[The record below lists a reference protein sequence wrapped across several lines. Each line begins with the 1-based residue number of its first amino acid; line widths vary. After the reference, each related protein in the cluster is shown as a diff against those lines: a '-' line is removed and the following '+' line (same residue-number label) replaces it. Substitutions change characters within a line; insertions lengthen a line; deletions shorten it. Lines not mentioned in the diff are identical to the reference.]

1 MLRGGA
7 NAHVEIDAP
16 ATGDYFLRIAV
27 HDLTSDRVGSIEVP
41 TASIA
46 PETTPAVA
54 AEKSVPAAQP

>member
-1 MLRGGA
+1 LTSTCT
-7 NAHVEIDAP
+7 

-27 HDLTSDRVGSIEVP
+27 HDLTSDRIGAIEVP
-41 TASIA
+41 TASIT

>member
-7 NAHVEIDAP
+7 NAHQEIDVP

-41 TASIA
+41 TSSIA
-46 PETTPAVA
+46 PETPPAVA
-54 AEKSVPAAQP
+54 AEKPTPTPQP